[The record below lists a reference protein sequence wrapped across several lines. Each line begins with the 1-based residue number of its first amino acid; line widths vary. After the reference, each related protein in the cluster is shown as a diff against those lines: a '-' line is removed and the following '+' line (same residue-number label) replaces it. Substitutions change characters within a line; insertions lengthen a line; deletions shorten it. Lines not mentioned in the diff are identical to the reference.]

1 MRFDGAEQKGQGV
14 DKEAEAR
21 VDVLQERNRK
31 GEGDKGCTVDIFEP
45 FGIQKRGQGGI
56 GSRNREEWKGPG
68 SKYNQKP
75 KSKGLNYRTAKHN

>member
-21 VDVLQERNRK
+21 VDVLQERKRK

-45 FGIQKRGQGGI
+45 FDIQKRGQGGI
-56 GSRNREEWKGPG
+56 GSRNGEEWKGPEA
-68 SKYNQKP
+68 STTRNQNQKV
-75 KSKGLNYRTAKHN
+75 